1 MHLSDVFAQQVSKNC
16 RDRGYE
22 YFAAGAVRD
31 LAVKDGA
38 IVATVVGNQGYDVTL
53 QQKGSAVRASCT
65 CPFFEDRFEI
75 CKHIWATILA
85 AESRGLPLIAPG
97 PAPSHVALEPDEPSY
112 DDVLL
117 DDEFVRSFTAGSWTG
132 RARAATSQPLR
143 QAQPRPGPPPPWRQ
157 LLDAVAVPETAP
169 PVGRRGQLTAGQL
182 LYVIDGEATAAAGV
196 LVIEV
201 MSRDRKLNG
210 DWGKPKPASC
220 SSADLQSLPDGDD
233 RQILERLQ
241 GARPHL

>member
-53 QQKGSAVRASCT
+53 QQKGSAVRGSCT
-65 CPFFEDRFEI
+65 CPFFDDQLEI

-85 AESRGLPLIAPG
+85 AEARGLPLTATG
-97 PAPSHVALEPDEPSY
+97 PAPAHLELEPEERPY

-117 DDEFVRSFTAGSWTG
+117 DDEFVRSVAAGSWTA
-132 RARAATSQPLR
+132 RTRAATSPAPPQPR
-143 QAQPRPGPPPPWRQ
+143 QARPRPGPPPPWRQ
-157 LLDAVAVPETAP
+157 LLDAVVTPDPAA
-169 PVGRRGQLTAGQL
+169 PVGRRGQLTPEQL
-182 LYVIDGEATAAAGV
+182 VYVIDGEATAVAGV
-196 LVIEV
+196 LVMEV
-201 MSRDRKLNG
+201 MTRDRKVNG
-210 DWGKPKPASC
+210 DWGKP
-220 SSADLQSLPDGDD
+220 
-233 RQILERLQ
+233 
-241 GARPHL
+241 